1 MRRLSSRKSYK
12 RRKRKDRL
20 NKRLSGF
27 KRRKGKQSRS
37 VKRKKLLDKRL

>member
-1 MRRLSSRKSYK
+1 MRRLSARKSYK

-20 NKRLSGF
+20 NKRLSEF

-37 VKRKKLLDKRL
+37 ARKKRSQDEKL